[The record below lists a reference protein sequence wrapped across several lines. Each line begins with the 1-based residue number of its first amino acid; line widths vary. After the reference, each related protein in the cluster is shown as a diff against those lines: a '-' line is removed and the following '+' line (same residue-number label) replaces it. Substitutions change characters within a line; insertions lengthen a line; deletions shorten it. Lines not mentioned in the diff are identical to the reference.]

1 MKQNNQKI
9 RKKLMKNKQNIE
21 PFTLS
26 LCQKW
31 LNRYKHFPETEW
43 ITLLPVIIYL
53 VLDSLIYS
61 FTKGIF
67 QKSLLYTYVILQPN
81 GDILIYFVHILTCW
95 NWGYSLLFCSHFN
108 LLKLGIFSF
117 TSSHMSSCYQPGYS
131 HLLCSHLHLPPK
143 VDVLIYLSI

>member
-1 MKQNNQKI
+1 
-9 RKKLMKNKQNIE
+9 MKNKQNIE

-81 GDILIYFVHILTCW
+81 GDILFYFVHILTSW
-95 NWGYSLLFCSHFN
+95 NWGYSHLLLHICHPATN
-108 LLKLGIFSF
+108 QGILIYFVHIFTCHQKWMFSF
-117 TSSHMSSCYQPGYS
+117 
-131 HLLCSHLHLPPK
+131 
-143 VDVLIYLSI
+143 IYLYNVILLPTGDIY